1 MNSDFILHIE
11 NLTKEFYSPTGYKL
25 RLFEDLSFN
34 VLPNQTT
41 TVFAPQGSGKSTLLK
56 ILAGLDNGYEGEVK
70 IKDDGKVL
78 LIPDKPDSFQWLS
91 VVDNVK
97 FFAKN
102 LDESEIRKIFDDVGL
117 SGYENH
123 FPHPKS
129 AGFRFR
135 ISLARAL
142 ALKPSVILIDDYFK
156 NIADFETYSEILEL
170 VRKLNIVYDKI
181 TFVITTANL
190 TEAVF
195 LGEQILLLGKHPAHL
210 IATIENVLP
219 ANRDSKILR
228 TGEFE
233 EKINFC
239 KNKIYEYDKNI
250 VLKYGL

>member
-11 NLTKEFYSPTGYKL
+11 NLTKEFYSPNGYKL
-25 RLFEDLSFN
+25 RLFEDLSFD

-41 TVFAPQGSGKSTLLK
+41 TIFAPQGSGKSTLLK
-56 ILAGLDNGYEGEVK
+56 ILSGLDNEYEGEVK

-91 VVDNVK
+91 VIDNVK

-102 LDESEIRKIFDDVGL
+102 LDESEIKKIIDDVGL

-129 AGFRFR
+129 VGFRFR

-156 NIADFETYSEILEL
+156 NISDFETYSEILEL

-181 TFVITTANL
+181 TFIITTANL

-210 IATIENVLP
+210 IATIENDLP